1 MADAAGTMWLSC
13 LDPGY
18 NPSSD
23 APGTQPESR
32 EVPHRALAG
41 KCLLSALQTICA

>member
-1 MADAAGTMWLSC
+1 MADAAGTMWLSR

-18 NPSSD
+18 NPTSD

-32 EVPHRALAG
+32 EVPLAG
-41 KCLLSALQTICA
+41 KCLRSALQTICA